1 MGSSQFHGIY
11 HILLCGFVICS
22 VYGFAFWFFALL
34 WFYVEWVEIVVIV
47 TWEMV
52 VGLIDFEEFITE

>member
-1 MGSSQFHGIY
+1 MVLHS
-11 HILLCGFVICS
+11 GFLP
-22 VYGFAFWFFALL
+22 FL